1 MKSIIAGS
9 AVFLAVSVAACSGEQ
24 DAPPADEASRQ
35 ALQSQSGWDRALS
48 SLRDFEAASY
58 VDEDAE
64 EADLSA
70 IQGVLPD
77 LVALSW
83 DAKSFDEATG
93 ATVFENL
100 RLTVN
105 SEPAFGLAMEE
116 ARVWGFDDDLLMA
129 RLAGERLDETGV
141 VFDRLEADGYSAF
154 GAAGAMNA
162 AFDVLESE
170 IEAEDA
176 SEVDFGV
183 ERFDLNVDRTVT
195 GELSLRPFEYVP
207 LSDAQFAG
215 MMGFLDRDM
224 EGEAAESAKDSLK
237 AIQLAQQVI
246 AVGRSIKVERATA
259 SNFTMAF
266 DINSDEVDQDL
277 SYTIDFYGLEGL
289 SGYDLDAVYYAG
301 MSQSQGMT
309 MRAPSDEPQDWP
321 YPDGLDIDQVYASDF
336 SVWRNLKLD
345 KLAGYLVR
353 SQFPGMEERDLL
365 SLGSGTVTGFIYR
378 MNEADVLR
386 IKSASVD
393 ASEFE
398 WFLPEKIS
406 YDLTGMMIRPEEIGQ
421 FTLGLM
427 PSGDDEEIEAV
438 RSDIETAVD
447 LLDEHGLADIPVDI
461 QALASW
467 DKETGATRFRLAG
480 QSEGFGERIARL
492 DITIPPYEPMA
503 ETVESNEAGSFDAA
517 FEDLFEQYF
526 SFVSARFYESDEGG
540 YDKLFGYLHAIGEQH
555 ADQGWGATLAGMPPE
570 DLRRFIATMVRS
582 SKGNV
587 QAQVPQAADWIES
600 LAAYIETP
608 GGSLDIRVEPSEALT
623 VERMDELGALNDD
636 EAIVEQLGIS
646 VTHTPE

>member
-9 AVFLAVSVAACSGEQ
+9 AIFLAVSVAACGGEQ

-116 ARVWGFDDDLLMA
+116 ARVWGVNDDLLMA
-129 RLAGERLDETGV
+129 RLAGERLDETGI

-183 ERFDLNVDRTVT
+183 ERFDLNVERTVT

-207 LSDAQFAG
+207 LSDAQFAE

-224 EGEAAESAKDSLK
+224 EGEAAESAEDSLK

-266 DINSDEVDQDL
+266 DINSDEVDQEL
-277 SYTIDFYGLEGL
+277 SYTVDFYGLEGL
-289 SGYDLDAVYYAG
+289 PA
-301 MSQSQGMT
+301 MT
-309 MRAPSDEPQDWP
+309 ST
-321 YPDGLDIDQVYASDF
+321 
-336 SVWRNLKLD
+336 
-345 KLAGYLVR
+345 R
-353 SQFPGMEERDLL
+353 S
-365 SLGSGTVTGFIYR
+365 I
-378 MNEADVLR
+378 
-386 IKSASVD
+386 
-393 ASEFE
+393 
-398 WFLPEKIS
+398 
-406 YDLTGMMIRPEEIGQ
+406 
-421 FTLGLM
+421 M
-427 PSGDDEEIEAV
+427 PA
-438 RSDIETAVD
+438 
-447 LLDEHGLADIPVDI
+447 
-461 QALASW
+461 
-467 DKETGATRFRLAG
+467 
-480 QSEGFGERIARL
+480 
-492 DITIPPYEPMA
+492 
-503 ETVESNEAGSFDAA
+503 
-517 FEDLFEQYF
+517 
-526 SFVSARFYESDEGG
+526 
-540 YDKLFGYLHAIGEQH
+540 
-555 ADQGWGATLAGMPPE
+555 
-570 DLRRFIATMVRS
+570 
-582 SKGNV
+582 
-587 QAQVPQAADWIES
+587 
-600 LAAYIETP
+600 
-608 GGSLDIRVEPSEALT
+608 
-623 VERMDELGALNDD
+623 
-636 EAIVEQLGIS
+636 
-646 VTHTPE
+646 